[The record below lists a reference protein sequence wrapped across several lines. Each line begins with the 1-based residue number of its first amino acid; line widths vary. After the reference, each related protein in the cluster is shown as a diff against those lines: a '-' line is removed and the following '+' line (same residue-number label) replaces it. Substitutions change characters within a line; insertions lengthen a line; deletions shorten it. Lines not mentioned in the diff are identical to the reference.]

1 MHAVMH
7 LKNKTIKNA
16 FVIILFSLFDPSQLL
31 VEEGIFMLD
40 SKIYVI
46 KKTILF
52 QTDTSKKI
60 VIIKKYA
67 QIVRDLTSIKINKKK
82 N

>member
-16 FVIILFSLFDPSQLL
+16 FVIILFSLFNPSQLL

-46 KKTILF
+46 KKQFFFKLIHL
-52 QTDTSKKI
+52 KK
-60 VIIKKYA
+60 
-67 QIVRDLTSIKINKKK
+67 
-82 N
+82 